1 MTPRGT
7 VRVPGD
13 KSISHRALM
22 LAALGEGVSTVRGI
36 LQSADVRS
44 TARVLQ
50 ALGAR
55 IEVQGADAVV
65 HGRGIRGL
73 LKPPTELECGN
84 SGTTTRL
91 MAGVVAGHPF
101 SATFVGDASLSARP
115 MRRVAEPLELM
126 GAQFQFGAGDGLPM
140 TITGTSLQS
149 IGFSTRTASA
159 QIKSAILLA
168 ALVAQV
174 PVTVSEP
181 RHSRDHTERMLA
193 ARGVDLMVDG
203 NTLALGVAK
212 HLPALDVD
220 VPGDP
225 SAAAFFIALAAMSEG
240 GAIDLPDV
248 CLNPTRTGFIRVVQR
263 MGAVVTQH
271 DVREQGGE
279 PVGTVRATGSSTLM
293 GITVGPG
300 DVPSL
305 IDELPM
311 LACLAARATGDTLIS
326 GAEELRFKESD
337 RIAAVVANLR
347 AIGVD
352 AEERRDGMRIT
363 GSDKPLHG
371 QVDPLGDH
379 RLAMAFGVLG
389 AVPGNDL
396 QILGPEC
403 VEVSYPNFWADLAR
417 VTT

>member
-1 MTPRGT
+1 
-7 VRVPGD
+7 
-13 KSISHRALM
+13 M
-22 LAALGEGVSTVRGI
+22 LAALGGGVSTVRGI

-44 TARVLQ
+44 TARVLE
-50 ALGAR
+50 ALGTR
-55 IEVQGADAVV
+55 IEIQGPDAVV

-73 LKPPTELECGN
+73 LKPATDLDCGN

-126 GAQFQFGAGDGLPM
+126 GAQFHFGAGDGLPM
-140 TITGTSLQS
+140 TMTGASLQS

-174 PVTVSEP
+174 PVTVTEP
-181 RHSRDHTERMLA
+181 RQSRDHTERMLA
-193 ARGVDLMVDG
+193 ARGVDLMIDGNTGG

-225 SAAAFFIALAAMSEG
+225 SAAAFFIALAATSKG
-240 GAIDLPDV
+240 GAIDLPGV

-263 MGAVVTQH
+263 MGAVVAQH

-293 GITVGPG
+293 GVAVGP
-300 DVPSL
+300 DEVPSL

-311 LACLAARATGDTLIS
+311 LACLAARATGDTLVS

-352 AEERRDGMRIT
+352 AEERPDGMRIT
-363 GSDKPLHG
+363 GSDKPLRG

-396 QILGPEC
+396 QILEPEC